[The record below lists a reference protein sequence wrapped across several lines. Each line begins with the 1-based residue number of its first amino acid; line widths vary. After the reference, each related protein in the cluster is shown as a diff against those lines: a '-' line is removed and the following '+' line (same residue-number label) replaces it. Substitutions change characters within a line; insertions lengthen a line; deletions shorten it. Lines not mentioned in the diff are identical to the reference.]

1 MTLLESAPYK
11 LAPYR
16 IGEPVYEVKA
26 SPRIEVSETPCGL
39 LDGRIEHCFYPVKG
53 FDFMRVLPEVA
64 VTAKAPEALRDA
76 LEDFCNGFYYCL
88 IKDGVI
94 VSMQYVRD
102 ESHVRMVE
110 D

>member
-1 MTLLESAPYK
+1 MNLLEIGEY
-11 LAPYR
+11 L

-26 SPRIEVSETPCGL
+26 SQRIEVSKVPCGL

-76 LEDFCNGFYYCL
+76 LKDFCNGFYYCL

-94 VSMQYVRD
+94 ISMQYVRD
-102 ESHVRMVE
+102 ENQVRMVE

>member
-1 MTLLESAPYK
+1 MNLLEIGEYM
-11 LAPYR
+11 

-26 SPRIEVSETPCGL
+26 SPRIEPSEAPCGL
-39 LDGRIEHCFYPVKG
+39 LDGRIEHCFYPIKG

-64 VTAKAPEALRDA
+64 PTAKAPEALRDA
-76 LEDFCNGFYYCL
+76 LRDYNHGFYYCL
-88 IKDGVI
+88 IKNGVI

-102 ESHVRMVE
+102 ESQVRMVE